1 MAAFKKFE
9 EIHAWEKGRSI
20 TNYIFQ
26 VIQNSE
32 LRKNFALKDQLI
44 RCSISIT
51 ANIAE
56 GFERNSNKEFCYF
69 LAIAKGSTGEL
80 RSFLY
85 VLLDNQYIEQSDFEK
100 LYQES
105 QEISAMLSKLIHYLS
120 NSNFKGPRHKKR

>member
-20 TNYIFQ
+20 TNHIFQ

-85 VLLDNQYIEQSDFEK
+85 VLLDNQFITKSDFEK

-105 QEISAMLSKLIHYLS
+105 QEIFAMLSKLIRYLS